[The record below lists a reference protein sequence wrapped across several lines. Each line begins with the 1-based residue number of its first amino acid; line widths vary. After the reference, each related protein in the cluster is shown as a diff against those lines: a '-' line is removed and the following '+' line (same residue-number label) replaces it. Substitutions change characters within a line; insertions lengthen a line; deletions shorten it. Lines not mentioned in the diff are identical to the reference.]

1 VIGLKGEI
9 KKLMG
14 ERGYG
19 FISAEDGGEVFFHS
33 SALEGTGFGALKEGD
48 SVEFDVEKGPKG
60 PRAINMRV
68 TGA

>member
-1 VIGLKGEI
+1 MIGLKGEI
-9 KKLMG
+9 KKLLR

-19 FISAEDGGEVFFHS
+19 FISDEHGSEVFFHS
-33 SALEGTGFGALKEGD
+33 SALEGMGFGALKEGD

-60 PRAINMRV
+60 PRAINIRV